1 MPGVGQSADDGEQVA
16 RRQVQ
21 TGNPGST
28 VPDKSTTSPTM
39 ATAAGPQGGVVD
51 ADTVVDIS
59 NTGASEEDVDIYLEP
74 AIEVLAAGAS
84 MKYPHFV
91 DIDGT
96 EVCAV
101 GICIDGWV
109 RAEPCVSG

>member
-1 MPGVGQSADDGEQVA
+1 M
-16 RRQVQ
+16 
-21 TGNPGST
+21 
-28 VPDKSTTSPTM
+28 
-39 ATAAGPQGGVVD
+39 D

-84 MKYPHFV
+84 TKFAHFV

-101 GICIDGWV
+101 CICMDGWV
-109 RAEPCVSG
+109 RAEPCVYG